1 MPQPVIAWTQ
11 KLLREMGWHPVKIQP
26 ALLSLGLW
34 TAKKTAA
41 WLWLEEKKTITLIL
55 YAKGEPQA
63 VFSFARAQ
71 GKQWDGV
78 EQSLLW
84 DSVQQEDTALGK
96 KILETM
102 RQENRKRQLLAVLAY
117 WWGSSTETLAKW
129 QKQLQ
134 AEGIPLEKLPLS
146 DTLQA
151 LPCYPDLKKKLSYGS
166 AAAALGSALFMERT
180 RQWDFQPKQ
189 PLPSWPAVIRGME
202 VTGAAALIFCLFGGI
217 FQEIAYKKQ
226 QEAKNALLAMGS
238 WYECYQEEQTLNRLL
253 SQQVKQ
259 QQTVRNRNV
268 DWDAWLTLL
277 GRELPADCYLQQA
290 AWDKENRDKKMLRL
304 SGRTLESQAVL
315 SFVQRLRDERAVKNV
330 QIEKMERLDEKSETE
345 FSLLVEMQK
354 GNGNGTKTVDGKRQ
368 G

>member
-1 MPQPVIAWTQ
+1 
-11 KLLREMGWHPVKIQP
+11 
-26 ALLSLGLW
+26 
-34 TAKKTAA
+34 
-41 WLWLEEKKTITLIL
+41 
-55 YAKGEPQA
+55 
-63 VFSFARAQ
+63 
-71 GKQWDGV
+71 
-78 EQSLLW
+78 
-84 DSVQQEDTALGK
+84 
-96 KILETM
+96 
-102 RQENRKRQLLAVLAY
+102 
-117 WWGSSTETLAKW
+117 
-129 QKQLQ
+129 
-134 AEGIPLEKLPLS
+134 
-146 DTLQA
+146 
-151 LPCYPDLKKKLSYGS
+151 
-166 AAAALGSALFMERT
+166 
-180 RQWDFQPKQ
+180 
-189 PLPSWPAVIRGME
+189 
-202 VTGAAALIFCLFGGI
+202 
-217 FQEIAYKKQ
+217 
-226 QEAKNALLAMGS
+226 MGS